1 MWVWIC
7 RFSSNIKSLTEGNNN
22 KDLKK
27 LWELG
32 KTFSILITNIIRTK
46 RKLLWKFYQKVNFV
60 IQWQHGR
67 GIRFMCVIEDILFCR
82 QNHWC
87 AVLESFFFF
96 WYIHVT
102 CIKGE
107 VLNNLFYSSLKT
119 MNGENKVTL
128 RSKFWWGLER
138 MCHDL

>member
-67 GIRFMCVIEDILFCR
+67 GIPFMCVIEDILFCR

-96 WYIHVT
+96 FGIFMLHVLREKSLTTCSIHPWKPWMEKTRLHWEVSF
-102 CIKGE
+102 GE
-107 VLNNLFYSSLKT
+107 
-119 MNGENKVTL
+119 
-128 RSKFWWGLER
+128 
-138 MCHDL
+138 D